1 MTSYVTDLS
10 CARCGRRYPR
20 GEPRNLCECGG
31 PLLVRYDLDAAARAV
46 HREDIAARSPTMW
59 RYRELLPVEDDS
71 NVVTLGE
78 GFTPLLS
85 AERLG
90 HRIGLPHLWV
100 KDDGLNPTGTFK
112 ARGASS
118 GVSMARELEIREVA
132 LPTAGNAGGAWA
144 CYGAAAEIAVHVAMP
159 TDAPEV
165 NQLECRMFGAEL
177 TLVDGLISDAAE
189 MVALG
194 VGERGWFDVSTFKEP
209 YRVEGKKTLGF
220 EIAEQLGWRLPDAI
234 LCPVGGGVGIIGI
247 WLALQ
252 QLLEIGWVEGA
263 TPRLIAV
270 QAEGCAPIVRAFE
283 EGTEGTRPWQ
293 DARTLAA
300 GLRVPQPFADFLIL
314 RAVRETGGTAIAVG
328 DEDIAAAIGELARG
342 AGIMAA
348 PEGAA
353 TLAGAK
359 RLLERGEIST
369 DERIVLLNTGTALKY
384 PDVLAA
390 G

>member
-1 MTSYVTDLS
+1 MTSYATDLS
-10 CARCGRRYPR
+10 CPKCGRRYPR
-20 GEPRNLCECGG
+20 GKPWNLCECGG

-59 RYRELLPVEDDS
+59 RYRELLPVEDDA

-112 ARGASS
+112 ARGASC
-118 GVSMARELEIREVA
+118 GVSMARELGIREVA

-144 CYGAAAEIAVHVAMP
+144 CYGAAAGIAVHVAMP

-165 NQLECRMFGAEL
+165 NQLECRMFGADL

-220 EIAEQLGWRLPDAI
+220 EIAEETKPGP
-234 LCPVGGGVGIIGI
+234 
-247 WLALQ
+247 
-252 QLLEIGWVEGA
+252 
-263 TPRLIAV
+263 
-270 QAEGCAPIVRAFE
+270 
-283 EGTEGTRPWQ
+283 

-300 GLRVPQPFADFLIL
+300 GLRVPQAFADFLIL
-314 RAVRETGGTAIAVG
+314 RAVRETGGTAVAVS
-328 DEDIAAAIGELARG
+328 DEDIVTAIGELARG

-359 RLLERGEIST
+359 RLVER
-369 DERIVLLNTGTALKY
+369 R
-384 PDVLAA
+384 DVS
-390 G
+390 